1 MVGQKAEQRRHEHRA
16 DIGSSHL
23 DADDSLRLV
32 AAKVRR
38 RRMDDA
44 GVDRRTAEAD
54 QNQAGQHDRVARR
67 EHHGHDAEQDQHLPH
82 PDHTLVVHAHREEA
96 VDGAPHR
103 DADKEHRA
111 EARRLFRRDALA
123 EIQKAARPEATGLLN
138 GTVAEEGDKDLPHTR
153 YPEDLTQGERLAL
166 LCRTRLPLCLSFLP
180 ERQARE

>member
-32 AAKVRR
+32 ATKVRR

-111 EARRLFRRDALA
+111 EARHLFRRDALA
-123 EIQKAARPEATGLLN
+123 EYG
-138 GTVAEEGDKDLPHTR
+138 H
-153 YPEDLTQGERLAL
+153 LAL
-166 LCRTRLPLCLSFLP
+166 QCAYRSKQKGRDATRQSALPCRLLR
-180 ERQARE
+180 R